1 MERTGEAGRPE
12 VVVLDVDG
20 TLIDS
25 NDAHARAW
33 VEVGREA
40 GHEIEF
46 ARARPLIGMGGDRV
60 LPALTGVEEDDP
72 EGERLTGRRGE
83 IFRERH
89 LPGLRP
95 FPGTRALLERM
106 RRDGYRLVVAS
117 SASEEDLGLLL
128 EAAGIADLVEER
140 TSSGDA
146 DASKPDPDI
155 VQAALRRAG
164 VAPEAALMLGDTP
177 YDVEACRRAGVPI
190 VALRCGGWD
199 DDALAGAVAV
209 YDDPADLL
217 ARYDASPLGRG

>member
-1 MERTGEAGRPE
+1 MSRPL

-33 VEVGREA
+33 VETGEA
-40 GHEIEF
+40 LGTRIDF
-46 ARARPLIGMGGDRV
+46 AEVRRLIGMGGDRV
-60 LPALTGVEEDDP
+60 LPRLAGVEEESA
-72 EGERLTGRRGE
+72 EGERWSERRGE

-106 RRDGYRLVVAS
+106 RADGYRLVVAS

-128 EAAGIADLVEER
+128 EKAGVAELVEER

-146 DASKPDPDI
+146 DSSKPAPDI
-155 VQAALRRAG
+155 VEAALESAG
-164 VAPEAALMLGDTP
+164 VEPGEALMLGDTP
-177 YDVEACRRAGVPI
+177 YDVEACLRAGVPI
-190 VALRCGGWD
+190 VALRSGGWD
-199 DDALAGAVAV
+199 DEALEGAVAV
-209 YDDPADLL
+209 YADPADLL
-217 ARYDASPLGRG
+217 SRYDASPLARR